1 MFVDRAL
8 VVLMTLGAFWSPLR
22 AADRSVS
29 CLLHSACVLPCP
41 FDPGP
46 EVVIHWLNPPESS
59 SPVHSFY
66 HSKDQLGHQQQ
77 RYRGRTSLFKELI
90 SKGNASLR
98 ITGVELADSGRY
110 KCYTSTTKGN
120 NEDFFSVEVQ
130 APVLEVSLQQEE
142 ERLLCRSENIYP
154 RPDVDWTPSPEPLD
168 KPLTNFTSSETGLFS
183 VLSTVPLTQ
192 RPLEEYTCN
201 VSTKHSWRSATYR
214 RNYGV
219 TWSGSGTELH
229 CSGTEH
235 SVQSLVWTFNRT
247 QVILR
252 QSESKTVF
260 NQDWNHRVEQGPRS
274 ELILKDLSL
283 EQQGLFSCSLTT
295 DRGTYLTVTEVTV
308 SAAAKADH
316 TAVIG
321 GVVGPLLV
329 VLLVIGIV
337 LYKYRCKNKT
347 KSQKQASAAQG
358 PEEEELKPQ

>member
-154 RPDVDWTPSPEPLD
+154 RPDVNWTPSPEPLE
-168 KPLTNFTSSETGLFS
+168 KPLTDITSSETGLFS
-183 VLSTVPLTQ
+183 VLSSVPLPQ
-192 RPLEEYTCN
+192 RPLEEYSCN
-201 VSTKHSWRSATYR
+201 ISTAYSWRSATYR
-214 RNYGV
+214 RNLPV
-219 TWSGSGTELH
+219 S
-229 CSGTEH
+229 
-235 SVQSLVWTFNRT
+235 SVSSETVISCASNSSNSSNAPTLSLVWTFNHT
-247 QVILR
+247 QTIVR
-252 QSESKTVF
+252 QT
-260 NQDWNHRVEQGPRS
+260 GS
-274 ELILKDLSL
+274 ELIYSDTWKQIAHVSKSGDLHLKVRDQPQFNSFALLGFERSLS
-283 EQQGLFSCSLTT
+283 
-295 DRGTYLTVTEVTV
+295 V
-308 SAAAKADH
+308 
-316 TAVIG
+316 
-321 GVVGPLLV
+321 
-329 VLLVIGIV
+329 
-337 LYKYRCKNKT
+337 
-347 KSQKQASAAQG
+347 KSIKFM
-358 PEEEELKPQ
+358 

>member
-154 RPDVDWTPSPEPLD
+154 RPDVNWTPSPEPLE
-168 KPLTNFTSSETGLFS
+168 KPLTDITSSETGLFS
-183 VLSTVPLTQ
+183 VLSSVPLPQ
-192 RPLEEYTCN
+192 RPLEEYSCN
-201 VSTKHSWRSATYR
+201 ISTAYSWRSATYR
-214 RNYGV
+214 RNPEIRLSDSLTVPCVEV
-219 TWSGSGTELH
+219 TAP
-229 CSGTEH
+229 
-235 SVQSLVWTFNRT
+235 VKSLVWKFNHKKTIYNKTGTNQTFSDFWSDFVDGLTKSNG
-247 QVILR
+247 LA
-252 QSESKTVF
+252 
-260 NQDWNHRVEQGPRS
+260 
-274 ELILKDLSL
+274 LKDLTLDQLDCSPVRSPLTLRHSL
-283 EQQGLFSCSLTT
+283 
-295 DRGTYLTVTEVTV
+295 
-308 SAAAKADH
+308 
-316 TAVIG
+316 
-321 GVVGPLLV
+321 
-329 VLLVIGIV
+329 
-337 LYKYRCKNKT
+337 
-347 KSQKQASAAQG
+347 
-358 PEEEELKPQ
+358 